1 MRIIFGASLVIALI
15 LVCSSLVEAQSPQQ
29 YYGEAG
35 GEITGHVIGADGYPV
50 DWAAVHATNNQS
62 TYEAFSGMSGIY
74 LMRIPIGTYNV
85 TVDVPGY
92 IARGATVN
100 VTENSLHT
108 VNFYLEVAVLTSYST
123 TSTSSFTTT
132 TSVAEFQANAAP
144 LIIALVLAATL
155 ICVSESRKRKPHSI
169 E

>member
-92 IARGATVN
+92 MARGATVN

-132 TSVAEFQANAAP
+132 SVPEFQANAAP

-155 ICVSESRKRKPHSI
+155 ICISESRKRKPHSI